1 MDKEIWKLTGEGLY
15 FLGNVLLR
23 VRVVFLPNYL
33 LVLSLYKH
41 RGVRA
46 FLNKKNE
53 DFKQEKPLKI
63 KQSRVY

>member
-15 FLGNVLLR
+15 FLGNVLLK
-23 VRVVFLPNYL
+23 VRVVFLPNYP

-46 FLNKKNE
+46 FLNKKKWGFQIGE
-53 DFKQEKPLKI
+53 AP
-63 KQSRVY
+63 

>member
-1 MDKEIWKLTGEGLY
+1 MDKVIWKLTGEIPY

-23 VRVVFLPNYL
+23 VKVVFLPNCH

-41 RGVRA
+41 RSVRA

-53 DFKQEKPLKI
+53 DLK
-63 KQSRVY
+63 

>member
-1 MDKEIWKLTGEGLY
+1 MDKVIWKLTGEGLY

-23 VRVVFLPNYL
+23 VKVVFLPNYP

-41 RGVRA
+41 RGVRD

>member
-1 MDKEIWKLTGEGLY
+1 MDKVIWKLIGEGLY

-23 VRVVFLPNYL
+23 VKVLFLSNYP

-41 RGVRA
+41 MGVRA

-53 DFKQEKPLKI
+53 DFK
-63 KQSRVY
+63 